1 MDQEEGKL
9 AKLGFVIKHYADR
22 SEAAA
27 ARMEQGAASLERGA
41 SAMLSQGQNLAS
53 VVVNGVKSQVA
64 DDIKQ
69 SVDRSIAPVHEMLGS
84 DAKSITRLVQELQ
97 AERDAFKAERR
108 KWTVIG
114 MGGLAA
120 CAVLAFAG
128 IAAWGAYWKYKAAGA
143 RAELAWVDAVN
154 NSDFVPC
161 GDRRVCANVD
171 MQAKPIQGKYRP
183 VKQRE

>member
-41 SAMLSQGQNLAS
+41 SAMLSQGQSLAAA
-53 VVVNGVKSQVA
+53 VVNGVKGQVA
-64 DDIKQ
+64 DEIRQ

-84 DAKSITRLVQELQ
+84 DAKSIARIVKGLQ
-97 AERDAFKAERR
+97 AERDAIKAERR

-114 MGGLAA
+114 MGGLVT
-120 CAVLAFAG
+120 CTVLAFAG
-128 IAAWGAYWKYKAAGA
+128 IAAWGMYWKNKAAGA
-143 RAELAWVDAVN
+143 RAELTWVEAVN
-154 NSDFVPC
+154 SSDFVPC
-161 GDRRVCANVD
+161 GDRRICANVD

-183 VKQRE
+183 VKPRE

>member
-41 SAMLSQGQNLAS
+41 NAMLSQGQSLTSA
-53 VVVNGVKSQVA
+53 VVNGVKGQVA
-64 DDIKQ
+64 NEIKQ

-84 DAKSITRLVQELQ
+84 DAKSIARIVQELQ
-97 AERDAFKAERR
+97 AEREAIKAERH
-108 KWTVIG
+108 KWMVIG
-114 MGGLAA
+114 MGGLAT

-128 IAAWGAYWKYKAAGA
+128 IAAWGTYWKNKAEGA
-143 RAELAWVDAVN
+143 RAELTWVEAVN
-154 NSDFVPC
+154 SSDFVPC
-161 GDRRVCANVD
+161 GNKRVCANVD
-171 MQAKPIQGKYRP
+171 MQAKPTQGKYRP

>member
-9 AKLGFVIKHYADR
+9 AKLGFIIKHYADR

-41 SAMLSQGQNLAS
+41 SAMLSQGQSLAS
-53 VVVNGVKSQVA
+53 AVVNGVKGHVA

-69 SVDRSIAPVHEMLGS
+69 CVGRSIAPVHEMLGS
-84 DAKSITRLVQELQ
+84 DAKSIARLVQELQ
-97 AERDAFKAERR
+97 AEREAIKAERR
-108 KWTVIG
+108 KWTVVG
-114 MGGLAA
+114 MGGLAT

-128 IAAWGAYWKYKAAGA
+128 IAAWGAYWKNNAAGA
-143 RAELAWVDAVN
+143 RAELAWVEAVN
-154 NSDFVPC
+154 DSDFVPC
-161 GDRRVCANVD
+161 GDKRVCANVD